1 MTDIPLYRPGQ
12 RHRGGLRRPSNPVH
26 RSSTPAPAAGHR
38 PYRSGRTRKSGRG
51 YVESRL
57 TEASTF
63 AASAAA
69 SPSAGG
75 YQPTVRVD
83 FTGAFQPTGRTL
95 QEEMAG
101 MVAAT
106 PPAQSRS
113 RARRTSGGGDSSDH
127 PTRLQRFFKHPKLVV
142 ATGIFTVMLLL
153 FGIYVAPVL
162 YAGARAYREVFV
174 ENNNRQP
181 APAIAV
187 VNAEQ
192 TPITAAEAKNIPT
205 PTPAPEWTGTE
216 PLNLLL
222 IGIDRREDE
231 ATRSDTMIMIH

>member
-12 RHRGGLRRPSNPVH
+12 RYRGGLRRPSNPINRSSVSASALGH
-26 RSSTPAPAAGHR
+26 RS
-38 PYRSGRTRKSGRG
+38 YRSGRPRKSGRG

-57 TEASTF
+57 TEASPLI
-63 AASAAA
+63 ASAAA
-69 SPSAGG
+69 SPNASG

-101 MVAAT
+101 MVAAA
-106 PPAQSRS
+106 PPARSRS
-113 RARRTSGGGDSSDH
+113 RSRRKSGGASGDH

-142 ATGIFTVMLLL
+142 ATGVFTVMLLL

-174 ENNNRQP
+174 ENNNRPP

-187 VNAEQ
+187 V
-192 TPITAAEAKNIPT
+192 
-205 PTPAPEWTGTE
+205 
-216 PLNLLL
+216 
-222 IGIDRREDE
+222 
-231 ATRSDTMIMIH
+231 